1 MTNLDCVTPISIRI
15 SLESLLAD
23 AGEFMEIKD
32 LIIDDREKG
41 IFRVH
46 RSAMTSDELFRRERE
61 FVFSKCWVYLGHES
75 EVENPGDYRRRTVAG
90 RPLFF
95 ARGRD
100 GQVRVF
106 LNTCPHR
113 GALICRR
120 DEGNAE
126 VLQCF
131 YHAWTFNTRG
141 ELIGVPGED
150 AYGPGWDRGE
160 LGLKSPPRVE
170 SYRGF
175 VFVSFNPYVEGLV
188 TYLAGA
194 REYLD
199 LIVDQAE
206 EGMRVIAGS
215 NKYTMKANWKLLSEN
230 SLDGY
235 HLPTTHRTYVEYIA
249 SLGTDHSGV
258 SMDARPPGVSRALGN
273 GHCVSENLAVNGR
286 PVARWHPLYGEEAR
300 EPIARARRRLVDKYG
315 EERAYRMTDISRNL
329 LIYPN
334 LVINDIMAI
343 TIRYFEPL
351 APDEMAVTAWHLVP
365 REESEAM
372 LATRLDSFLTFLG
385 PGGFATPD
393 DVEAL
398 ESCQMGFAASE
409 VERSDI
415 SRGMLNPEPGTSDEL
430 QMRGFWRQW
439 HAHMQGLNKADVQ
452 DGRFTETE
460 AAVLSGT
467 DG

>member
-1 MTNLDCVTPISIRI
+1 
-15 SLESLLAD
+15 
-23 AGEFMEIKD
+23 MEIKD
-32 LIIDDREKG
+32 LIIDDRERG

-61 FVFSKCWVYLGHES
+61 FIFSKCWIYLGHES

-95 ARGRD
+95 TRGRD
-100 GQVRVF
+100 GQLRVF

-131 YHAWTFNTRG
+131 YHAWTFNTHG

-150 AYGPGWDRGE
+150 AYGPYFDRGE
-160 LGLKSPPRVE
+160 LGLKEPPRVE

-175 VFVSFNPYVEGLV
+175 IFVSFNPFAEDLV

-206 EGMRVIAGS
+206 EGMRVVAGS
-215 NKYTMKANWKLLSEN
+215 NKYIMKANWKLLGEN

-235 HLPTTHRTYVEYIA
+235 HFVPTHQTYLDYIA
-249 SLGTDHSGV
+249 SLGTDDSGET
-258 SMDARPPGVSRALGN
+258 MANRPPGRSRALGN
-273 GHCVSENLAVNGR
+273 GHSVTETGARIGR
-286 PVARWHPLYGEEAR
+286 PIARWHPLFGEEAR
-300 EPIARARRRLVDKYG
+300 EPLAQVRQRLVEKYG
-315 EERAYRMTDISRNL
+315 EERTYRMADNTRNL

-334 LVINDIMAI
+334 LIINDVMAI
-343 TIRYFEPL
+343 TIRYYEPL
-351 APDEMAVTAWHLVP
+351 APDSMEVTAWHLVP
-365 REESEAM
+365 REESDTM
-372 LATRLDSFLTFLG
+372 LTTRLDSFLTFFG

-398 ESCQMGFAASE
+398 ESCQNGFRASE
-409 VERSDI
+409 VEWSDI
-415 SRGMLNPEPGTSDEL
+415 SRGMLLPSPRTSDEL

-439 HAHMQGLNKADVQ
+439 HAHIQGLSHTDVQ
-452 DGRFTETE
+452 DAKSDETE
-460 AAVLSGT
+460 AASLSVA
-467 DG
+467 DD

>member
-1 MTNLDCVTPISIRI
+1 MANT
-15 SLESLLAD
+15 
-23 AGEFMEIKD
+23 GEFMEIKD
-32 LIIDDREKG
+32 LVIDDREKG

-46 RSAMTSDELFRRERE
+46 RSSMTSDELFRQERE
-61 FVFSKCWVYLGHES
+61 LIFSKCWIYLGHES

-95 ARGRD
+95 TRGRD

-131 YHAWTFNTRG
+131 YHAWTFNTHG

-150 AYGPGWDRGE
+150 AYGPYFDRSE
-160 LGLKSPPRVE
+160 LGLKQPPRVE

-175 VFVSFNPYVEGLV
+175 VFVSFNAYIEDLV

-206 EGMRVIAGS
+206 EGMRVVSGS
-215 NKYTMKANWKLLSEN
+215 NKYIMKANWKLLGEN

-235 HLPTTHRTYVEYIA
+235 HLVPTHQTYLDYIA
-249 SLGTDHSGV
+249 SLGTDDSGET
-258 SMDARPPGVSRALGN
+258 MATRPPGRGRALGN
-273 GHCVSENLAVNGR
+273 GHSVTETGARIGR
-286 PVARWHPLYGEEAR
+286 PIARWHPLFGEEAK
-300 EPIARARRRLVDKYG
+300 EPLARVRQRLVEKYG
-315 EERAYRMTDISRNL
+315 EEWTYRMADNTRNL

-334 LVINDIMAI
+334 LIINDVMAI
-343 TIRYFEPL
+343 TIRYYEPL
-351 APDEMAVTAWHLVP
+351 APDSMEVTAWHLVP
-365 REESEAM
+365 REESDTV
-372 LATRLDSFLTFLG
+372 LATRLDSFLTFFG

-398 ESCQMGFAASE
+398 ESCQTGFRATE
-409 VERSDI
+409 CEWSDM
-415 SRGMLNPEPGTSDEL
+415 SRGMLIPSPRSSDEL

-439 HAHMQGLNKADVQ
+439 HVHMQGLNKADVQ